1 MNTGTDYIE
10 LVKKAQLGD
19 RQCLNR
25 LAEAAREHLK
35 EYVQRLTLEQEVT
48 DDIVQESVLEM
59 FKVFNKLKKTDRF
72 WYWLDGIAFN
82 KVRSYYG
89 RRWRHKTVSLSDL
102 GYEIA
107 ETNSPDGLAD
117 MVTAE
122 LKQIVLKSMRRL
134 QPRHRAVLTMRCYRG
149 MKYSEIAEIMK
160 CSEFG
165 VQALFYRAKKALA
178 KELSRFGLG
187 KGSLLT
193 ALILFGKITAPS
205 EAAAAAVSVTAA
217 ACKVSVPAGLF
228 ALVSGKTAIVSLTA
242 AGAITIGGLMA
253 TSAFDGKTNLLENK
267 PVKSLQITGR
277 MDRAQADVEERWYY
291 YPQSVDGPVMLRW
304 IQWDSQGKIPF
315 GRSWQ
320 DEKANYC
327 FVKSA
332 NTIYINNYRMFN
344 SRLDVQALPTD
355 SASFIDFVSIVEG
368 QNNEMKYV
376 PAAGQGL
383 LVITRRGG
391 GESSDLRIAQHYNM
405 LEEEYF
411 QYKWPPEARVLDL
424 RDTMHKRGWTWFEI
438 TGHIDD
444 KKIRG
449 RGRMPFVYATS
460 QTHWPWVVLKVG
472 DSVIQQACF
481 AGLGRPWMG
490 LHAIDTVRRD
500 AARRWLWF
508 ETEYTPDETKMQA
521 RITCREV
528 KLLYTIDME
537 TDVIEKIS
545 FLVKEHHRGEMMF
558 TYLQEIENVGA
569 EFTEP
574 AEKSNK
580 KPQWEEPGLLWLMRL
595 IESGMS

>member
-1 MNTGTDYIE
+1 MNTSTDYIE

-25 LAEAAREHLK
+25 LAEAARLHLSR
-35 EYVQRLTLEQEVT
+35 YVQRLTLEQEVT

-59 FKVFNKLKKTDRF
+59 FKVFGKLKKTDRF

-89 RRWRHKTVSLSDL
+89 RRWRHKTVSLSNL

-149 MKYSEIAEIMK
+149 MKYSEIAELMK

-193 ALILFGKITAPS
+193 ALILFGKITAPT
-205 EAAAAAVSVTAA
+205 EAAAASVSITAA
-217 ACKVSVPAGLF
+217 ACKVSVPVGIF
-228 ALVSGKTAIVSLTA
+228 AMASGKTAILSLTA
-242 AGAITIGGLMA
+242 AGALTIGGMLA
-253 TSAFDGKTNLLENK
+253 TSTFDGKTNVLQKK
-267 PVKSLQITGR
+267 PVTSLQITGQVDPAHR
-277 MDRAQADVEERWYY
+277 GAEECWYY
-291 YPQSVDGPVMLRW
+291 YPKNVDGPVMLRLV
-304 IQWDSQGKIPF
+304 QWDSQGRIPY
-315 GRSWQ
+315 GRWWQ
-320 DEKANYC
+320 DQHANYC
-327 FVKSA
+327 FVNRT
-332 NTIYINNYRMFN
+332 NTIYINNFRMFN
-344 SRLDVQALPTD
+344 SRLDVQTLPTD

-383 LVITRRGG
+383 FVITRRGG
-391 GESSDLRIAQHYNM
+391 QAESGQLRIVRHYNM
-405 LEEEYF
+405 LEEEYS
-411 QYKWPPEARVLDL
+411 QYKWPPGAIEIDK
-424 RDTMHKRGWTWFEI
+424 RDTMHKRGWTYFKI

-444 KKIRG
+444 KQVRG
-449 RGRMPFVYATS
+449 RARVPFVYATS
-460 QTHWPWVVLKVG
+460 QTHRPWVVLKLG
-472 DSVIQQACF
+472 DTIVDEACF

-490 LHAIDTVRRD
+490 LHTIDTVRRD
-500 AARRWLWF
+500 AACQWLWF
-508 ETEYTPDETKMQA
+508 ETGYTPDETKLQVTV
-521 RITCREV
+521 TCKQIR
-528 KLLYTIDME
+528 LLYTIDME
-537 TDVIEKIS
+537 KDVVDKIT
-545 FLVKEHHRGEMMF
+545 FLVEDAARGELIF
-558 TYLQEIENVGA
+558 TYLQEIDNIGG

-574 AEKSNK
+574 TGR
-580 KPQWEEPGLLWLMRL
+580 PQRDEPGLLWLMRL
-595 IESGMS
+595 IESGMN

>member
-1 MNTGTDYIE
+1 MNTGIDYIE

-35 EYVQRLTLEQEVT
+35 EYVQRLTLEQDVT

-59 FKVFNKLKKTDRF
+59 FKVFGKLKKTDRF
-72 WYWLDGIAFN
+72 WLWLDGIAFN
-82 KVRSYYG
+82 KMRSYYG
-89 RRWRHKTVSLSDL
+89 RRWRHRTVSLSDL

-107 ETNSPDGLAD
+107 ETDSPDGLAD

-165 VQALFYRAKKALA
+165 VQALFYRAKKALT
-178 KELSRFGLG
+178 KELSHFGLG

-193 ALILFGKITAPS
+193 ALIVFGKLTAPS
-205 EAAAAAVSVTAA
+205 EAAAASVSLTAA
-217 ACKVSVPAGLF
+217 ACKVSGPASLF
-228 ALVSGKTAIVSLTA
+228 AMASGKTAMVSLTA
-242 AGAITIGGLMA
+242 AGAITIGGMMA
-253 TSAFDGKTNLLENK
+253 TSVMDGKTGLLENK
-267 PVKSLQITGR
+267 PVKSLQIKGR
-277 MDRAQADVEERWYY
+277 MDSEKGDVEERWYY
-291 YPQSVDGPVMLRW
+291 YPKSVDGPVMLRW
-304 IQWDSQGKIPF
+304 VRWDSQRKKSF

-320 DEKANYC
+320 DDRANYC
-327 FVKSA
+327 FVKA
-332 NTIYINNYRMFN
+332 DNTIYINNYRMFN
-344 SRLDVQALPTD
+344 SRLDVQTLPTD

-376 PAAGQGL
+376 PADGQGL
-383 LVITRRGG
+383 LVITKRGG
-391 GESSDLRIAQHYNM
+391 RENSDQLRIAQHYNM

-411 QYKWPPEARVLDL
+411 QYKWPPEARVFDL

-444 KKIRG
+444 KQIRG
-449 RGRMPFVYATS
+449 RGRMPFVYGTS
-460 QTHWPWVVLKVG
+460 PTYWPWIVLEVG
-472 DSVIQQACF
+472 DSVINDACF
-481 AGLGRPWMG
+481 AGLGRPWTG
-490 LHAIDTVRRD
+490 LHTIDTIRRD

-508 ETEYTPDETKMQA
+508 ETEYTPDETKMQV
-521 RITCREV
+521 RVICKEV
-528 KLLYTIDME
+528 ELLYKIDME
-537 TDVIEKIS
+537 KDVIEKIT
-545 FLVKEHHRGEMMF
+545 FLVKDRPRGEITF
-558 TYLQEIENVGA
+558 TYLQEIDDIGG

-574 AEKSNK
+574 TGKLHGD
-580 KPQWEEPGLLWLMRL
+580 EPGMLWLMRL
-595 IESGMS
+595 IESEMS

>member
-1 MNTGTDYIE
+1 MNTNTDYIE
-10 LVKKAQLGD
+10 LVKKAQHGD

-25 LAEAAREHLK
+25 LAEAARLHLR
-35 EYVQRLTLEQEVT
+35 EYVQRLTLEEEVT

-59 FKVFNKLKKTDRF
+59 FKIFGKLRKSDRF

-89 RRWRHKTVSLSDL
+89 RRWRHKMVSLSDL

-149 MKYSEIAEIMK
+149 MKYSEIAALMK

-178 KELSRFGLG
+178 KELSHFGLG

-193 ALILFGKITAPS
+193 ALILFGKLTAPS

-228 ALVSGKTAIVSLTA
+228 AMASAKTAIVSLTA

-253 TSAFDGKTNLLENK
+253 TSAMDGKTNLLENK
-267 PVKSLQITGR
+267 PVTSLQITGR
-277 MDRAQADVEERWYY
+277 MERAQGDVEERWYY

-304 IQWDSQGKIPF
+304 VQWDSQGKIPF

-320 DEKANYC
+320 DDQANYC
-327 FVKSA
+327 FVKTD
-332 NTIYINNYRMFN
+332 NTIYINNFRMFN
-344 SRLDVQALPTD
+344 RRLDVQTLPTD
-355 SASFIDFVSIVEG
+355 SANFIDFVSIVEG

-391 GESSDLRIAQHYNM
+391 EENSGLWIVQHYNM

-411 QYKWPPEARVLDL
+411 QYKWPPQARVVDM
-424 RDTMHKRGWTWFEI
+424 RDSMHKRGWTYFKI

-444 KKIRG
+444 KQVRG
-449 RGRMPFVYATS
+449 RGRIPFVYATS

-472 DSVIQQACF
+472 DSIIKQACF

-490 LHAIDTVRRD
+490 LHTIDTVRRD
-500 AARRWLWF
+500 AARKWLWF
-508 ETEYTPDETKMQA
+508 ETEYTPDETKLQVLV
-521 RITCREV
+521 TCKEV

-537 TDVIEKIS
+537 KDVIEKIT
-545 FLVKEHHRGEMMF
+545 FLVKDHPHGELTF
-558 TYLQEIENVGA
+558 TYLQEIDNIGGEYADPTGR
-569 EFTEP
+569 
-574 AEKSNK
+574 
-580 KPQWEEPGLLWLMRL
+580 PQREEQGLLWLMRL

>member
-35 EYVQRLTLEQEVT
+35 EYVQRLTLEQDVT

-59 FKVFNKLKKTDRF
+59 FKVFGKLKKIDRF
-72 WYWLDGIAFN
+72 WLWLDGIAFN

-89 RRWRHKTVSLSDL
+89 RRWRHRMVSLSDL

-122 LKQIVLKSMRRL
+122 IKQIVLKSMRRL

-160 CSEFG
+160 CSKFG
-165 VQALFYRAKKALA
+165 VQALFYRAKKALT
-178 KELSRFGLG
+178 KELSHFGLG

-193 ALILFGKITAPS
+193 ALILFGKLTAPS
-205 EAAAAAVSVTAA
+205 EAAAASVSVTAA

-228 ALVSGKTAIVSLTA
+228 AMASGKTAIVSLTA
-242 AGAITIGGLMA
+242 AGAITISGIMA
-253 TSAFDGKTNLLENK
+253 TSAMDGKTGLLENK
-267 PVKSLQITGR
+267 PVTSLQITGR
-277 MDRAQADVEERWYY
+277 MEPAQGDVEERWYY
-291 YPQSVDGPVMLRW
+291 YPKSVDGPVMLRW
-304 IQWDSQGKIPF
+304 VQWDTQGKIPF

-320 DEKANYC
+320 DERANYC
-327 FVKSA
+327 FVQA
-332 NTIYINNYRMFN
+332 DNTIYINNYRMFN
-344 SRLDVQALPTD
+344 SRLEVQTLPSD

-368 QNNEMKYV
+368 QNNEMKYF
-376 PAAGQGL
+376 PADGQGL

-391 GESSDLRIAQHYNM
+391 EESSDQLRIVQHYNM

-424 RDTMHKRGWTWFEI
+424 RDPMHKRGWTWFEI

-444 KKIRG
+444 KQVRG
-449 RGRMPFVYATS
+449 RGRIPFVYATS
-460 QTHWPWVVLKVG
+460 QNHWPWIVLKVG
-472 DSVIQQACF
+472 DSIIKQACF

-490 LHAIDTVRRD
+490 LHTIDAVRRD
-500 AARRWLWF
+500 AARCWLWF
-508 ETEYTPDETKMQA
+508 ETEYTLDDTKMQVRVICKEA
-521 RITCREV
+521 R
-528 KLLYTIDME
+528 LLYTIDME
-537 TDVIEKIS
+537 KDVIEKIT
-545 FLVKEHHRGEMMF
+545 FMVKERPRGELTF
-558 TYLQEIENVGA
+558 TYLQEIDDIRGDFA
-569 EFTEP
+569 EPTG
-574 AEKSNK
+574 KL
-580 KPQWEEPGLLWLMRL
+580 QGDEPGMLWLMRL
-595 IESGMS
+595 IESEMS